1 MRVIAKQFGVDPGQ
15 RSGLVALSPPQ
26 ASPPCPSHCG
36 KAAVLKFGRVHPR
49 PLPDQREL
57 GTGGAADE
65 NSSEICMASNRS
77 STRFERVLDRRQSDL
92 WRAISLRA
100 YPLMVRGR
108 SIEVHGAEMYSGLR
122 QDLGMILEEAVS

>member
-1 MRVIAKQFGVDPGQ
+1 MSIPA
-15 RSGLVALSPPQ
+15 
-26 ASPPCPSHCG
+26 PSQIKG
-36 KAAVLKFGRVHPR
+36 NS
-49 PLPDQREL
+49 
-57 GTGGAADE
+57 GTGARRAADE

-122 QDLGMILEEAVS
+122 QDLGMILEEAAS